1 MQEHISDILNDSF
14 NNLQKVINDKGLI
27 LEIETITTKIIKAFK
42 DGNKLLLCG
51 NGGSASDAQHIAAE
65 LSGRFIKE
73 RKPLYAEALHVNSS
87 YMTAVSND
95 YGFES
100 TYSRM
105 LEAIG
110 EKGDVLIALS
120 TSGNSENVVNAVKM
134 ANSLDM
140 LSVGMSGGKGGKIK
154 ELCQHNIIIPS
165 SNTARIQEAHIIIG
179 HIFCQIIEEKF
190 FD

>member
-1 MQEHISDILNDSF
+1 MQEHIYDILNDSF
-14 NNLQKVINDKGLI
+14 NNLQKVISDKGLI

-134 ANSLDM
+134 ANSLEM
-140 LSVGMSGGKGGKIK
+140 LSVGMSGASGGKIK
-154 ELCQHNIIIPS
+154 DLCQHNIIIPS
-165 SNTARIQEAHIIIG
+165 SNTARIQEAHIIVG
-179 HIFCQIIEEKF
+179 HIFCQIIEDKL

>member
-14 NNLQKVINDKGLI
+14 NNLQKLISDKGLI

-110 EKGDVLIALS
+110 KKGDVLIALS

-140 LSVGMSGGKGGKIK
+140 LSVGMSGATGGKIK
-154 ELCQHNIIIPS
+154 KLCQHNIIIPS
-165 SNTARIQEAHIIIG
+165 SNTARIQEAHIIVG
-179 HIFCQIIEEKF
+179 HIFCQIIEEKL

>member
-14 NNLQKVINDKGLI
+14 KNLQKLISDKGLI

-110 EKGDVLIALS
+110 KKGDVLIALS

-134 ANSLDM
+134 ANSLEM
-140 LSVGMSGGKGGKIK
+140 LSVGMSGATGGKIK
-154 ELCQHNIIIPS
+154 DLCQHNIIIPS
-165 SNTARIQEAHIIIG
+165 SNTARIQEAHIIVG
-179 HIFCQIIEEKF
+179 HIFCQIIEEKI

>member
-14 NNLQKVINDKGLI
+14 NNLQKVISDKALI

-110 EKGDVLIALS
+110 KKGDVLIALS

-140 LSVGMSGGKGGKIK
+140 LSVGMSGATGGKIK
-154 ELCQHNIIIPS
+154 KLCQHNIIIPS
-165 SNTARIQEAHIIIG
+165 SNTARIQEAHIIVG
-179 HIFCQIIEEKF
+179 HIFCQIIEEKLF
-190 FD
+190 E

>member
-14 NNLQKVINDKGLI
+14 NNLQMVISDKGLI

-65 LSGRFIKE
+65 LSGRFNKE

-110 EKGDVLIALS
+110 KKGDVLIALS

-134 ANSLDM
+134 ANNLGM
-140 LSVGMSGGKGGKIK
+140 LSVGMSGATGGEIK

-165 SNTARIQEAHIIIG
+165 SNTARIQEAHIIVG
-179 HIFCQIIEEKF
+179 HIFCQIIEEKL

>member
-65 LSGRFIKE
+65 LSGRFIKD

-95 YGFES
+95 YGFAS

-110 EKGDVLIALS
+110 KKGDVLIALS

-140 LSVGMSGGKGGKIK
+140 ISIGMSGNKGGKIK
-154 ELCQHNIIIPS
+154 DLCQHNIIIPS
-165 SNTARIQEAHIIIG
+165 SNTARIQEAHIIVG
-179 HIFCQIIEEKF
+179 HIFCQIIEENL

>member
-14 NNLQKVINDKGLI
+14 NNLQKLNSDQGLI
-27 LEIETITTKIIKAFK
+27 LEIEMITTKIIKAFK
-42 DGNKLLLCG
+42 EGNKLLLCG

-65 LSGRFIKE
+65 LSGRFIKD

-95 YGFES
+95 FGFEY

-110 EKGDVLIALS
+110 KKGDVLIALS

-140 LSVGMSGGKGGKIK
+140 LSIGMSGATGGKIK
-154 ELCQHNIIIPS
+154 DLCQHNIIIPS
-165 SNTARIQEAHIIIG
+165 SNTARIQEAHIIVG
-179 HIFCQIIEEKF
+179 HIFCQIIEEKL

>member
-1 MQEHISDILNDSF
+1 MQKHISDILNESF
-14 NNLQKVINDKGLI
+14 NNLQKIINDKGLI
-27 LEIETITTKIIKAFK
+27 TEIEIVTKKVIQAFK
-42 DGNKLLLCG
+42 HGNKLLLCG

-65 LSGRFIKE
+65 LSGRFNKE

-110 EKGDVLIALS
+110 KKGDVLIALS

-140 LSVGMSGGKGGKIK
+140 LSVGMSGATGGKIK

-165 SNTARIQEAHIIIG
+165 SNTARIQEAHIIVG
-179 HIFCQIIEEKF
+179 HIFCQIIEEKLF
-190 FD
+190 E

>member
-14 NNLQKVINDKGLI
+14 KNLQKVISDKGLI

-110 EKGDVLIALS
+110 KKGDVLIALS

-134 ANSLDM
+134 ANSLEM
-140 LSVGMSGGKGGKIK
+140 LSVGMSGATGGKIK

-165 SNTARIQEAHIIIG
+165 SNTARIQEAHIIVG
-179 HIFCQIIEEKF
+179 HIFCQIIEEKL

>member
-1 MQEHISDILNDSF
+1 MQKHISDILNDSF
-14 NNLQKVINDKGLI
+14 NNLQKIINDKGLTA
-27 LEIETITTKIIKAFK
+27 EIEIVTTKIIQAFK

-110 EKGDVLIALS
+110 KKGDVLIALS
-120 TSGNSENVVNAVKM
+120 TSGNSENVINAVKM
-134 ANSLDM
+134 ANSLGM
-140 LSVGMSGGKGGKIK
+140 LSVGMSGAMGGKIK
-154 ELCQHNIIIPS
+154 DLCQHNIIIPS
-165 SNTARIQEAHIIIG
+165 SNTARVQEAHILVG
-179 HIFCQIIEEKF
+179 HIFCQIIEEQL

>member
-14 NNLQKVINDKGLI
+14 NNLQKVISDKGLI

-95 YGFES
+95 YGFEY

-110 EKGDVLIALS
+110 KKGDVLIALS

-134 ANSLDM
+134 ANSLEM
-140 LSVGMSGGKGGKIK
+140 ISIGMSGNKGGKIK
-154 ELCQHNIIIPS
+154 DLCQHNIIIPS
-165 SNTARIQEAHIIIG
+165 SNTARIQEAHIIVG
-179 HIFCQIIEEKF
+179 HIFCQIIEDKL

>member
-1 MQEHISDILNDSF
+1 MQKHISDILNESF
-14 NNLQKVINDKGLI
+14 NNLQKIINDKGLI
-27 LEIETITTKIIKAFK
+27 TEIEIVTKKVIQAFK
-42 DGNKLLLCG
+42 HGNKLLLCG

-65 LSGRFIKE
+65 LSGRFNKE

-110 EKGDVLIALS
+110 KKGDILIALS

-134 ANSLDM
+134 ANSLGM
-140 LSVGMSGGKGGKIK
+140 LSVGMSGATGGKIK
-154 ELCQHNIIIPS
+154 DLCQHNIIIPS
-165 SNTARIQEAHIIIG
+165 SNTARIQEAHILVG
-179 HIFCQIIEEKF
+179 HIFCQIIEEEI